1 MKWLQI
7 MMMTD
12 DDDDDANSKDVEVV
26 EIGTGEALTMLDR
39 LVNLKYLS
47 KEERNSLVALF
58 ISYIVRDTCIRVA
71 HVSNRLRFDTFFL
84 LLYFIFKMVSV
95 INELHCHKKI
105 VTYLIK
111 ALKWQL
117 YDIISKS
124 IIYK

>member
-1 MKWLQI
+1 
-7 MMMTD
+7 MMMT

-71 HVSNRLRFDTFFL
+71 HISNRLRFDTFFL